1 MDQEVILIK
10 KLELLQNI
18 ERIYNIR
25 IGDDEVE
32 EIVTFEDF
40 IELITKKSLSE

>member
-1 MDQEVILIK
+1 MDQEVILLK

-18 ERIYNIR
+18 ERDYSIQ

-32 EIVTFEDF
+32 FIVTFED
-40 IELITKKSLSE
+40 LIKLIIKKSC

>member
-1 MDQEVILIK
+1 MDQEVILLK

-18 ERIYNIR
+18 EKIYNIT

-32 EIVTFEDF
+32 FIVTFED
-40 IELITKKSLSE
+40 LIKLIIKKGLAI